1 MERHLDVI
9 DAVEVNAMYTRL
21 LDFNRRAIAWARAN
35 GKPLVGNTDLHVL
48 DQMGTTY
55 SLVGSE
61 AEPDAICDAIR
72 GGRVELRT
80 SPLPEIRAAAF
91 LSRMLWAGSSGEC
104 ALARASVTA
113 LSILALPR
121 EAACSTAVQPRASG
135 MFALARSP
143 RCRIVSD
150 ATYSEAPDPCS
161 ALN

>member
-1 MERHLDVI
+1 
-9 DAVEVNAMYTRL
+9 MYTRL

-91 LSRMLWAGSSGEC
+91 LSRMLWGGFLGRMRADSGVGHRLEHSRV
-104 ALARASVTA
+104 A
-113 LSILALPR
+113 
-121 EAACSTAVQPRASG
+121 
-135 MFALARSP
+135 ARSGLLDGGP
-143 RCRIVSD
+143 AARVGNVRLGTQSAVS
-150 ATYSEAPDPCS
+150 YSKRRYI
-161 ALN
+161 